1 MQRTTTVSD
10 PKANRALKAEIA
22 IPLAGAMFACAWV
35 FSAHLSAPRAVQ
47 FLLALLLAGGAAW
60 CAWTLRASAAAAAAD
75 SVLAQE
81 FRHLKDS
88 HRALEEQSASASAQA
103 EELAAA
109 NARLR
114 EMQSSLEAS
123 YQHLAQMNSRLEQQA
138 TTDAMTGLANHRTFQ
153 ELVRSELSQAGRLQL
168 PMALLMADVDN
179 FKQYNDTFGHPAGD
193 EILKTVASL
202 LKSGTRIGDTVARYG
217 GEEFAVLLPATD
229 FHTAQAVAERLRLGI
244 ASHTFPH
251 RAITV
256 SIGVAPA
263 SLVTLDAET
272 LVSDADEALYLAK
285 TQGRNRVCAASPRF
299 QSDIDAVHLVTENP
313 QEVQKALDAPVAR
326 IRKLRQA
333 VAQDSFGGLE
343 GILQESTGPVLAAL
357 LGALDLRDHESPGH
371 PQRVARYALR
381 LALEVAAVLDRRRQD
396 EPLLP
401 QVTPYDL
408 HNLAIGSLLHD
419 IGNIR
424 IPDHILR
431 KAGGLSDAEV
441 AMLRRHPRFGAEFV
455 GDFALLEH
463 ALPVIMF
470 HHERWDGEGYPY
482 GIGDEEIPLT
492 ARIFCVGDA
501 LDAMTTDKPYRKRLS
516 FAIAREEIRMN
527 AGKQFDPIVVEAFLQ
542 VPESEWRR
550 LQASGEQGLPLDTA
564 A

>member
-1 MQRTTTVSD
+1 MDDSSTQSD
-10 PKANRALKAEIA
+10 PAPRRAVKVEFAV
-22 IPLAGAMFACAWV
+22 PLAGAALAFAWGCCAV
-35 FSAHLSAPRAVQ
+35 LSAQRS
-47 FLLALLLAGGAAW
+47 LHLALALILAIGAAW
-60 CAWTLRASAAAAAAD
+60 SARALRAAALD
-75 SVLAQE
+75 SESDARLAREYLRLAESHQE
-81 FRHLKDS
+81 
-88 HRALEEQSASASAQA
+88 LEQQSASASAQA

-109 NARLR
+109 NTRLR

-153 ELVRSELSQAGRLQL
+153 ELLRSELSQAGRHQL
-168 PMALLMADVDN
+168 PMAMLMVDVDN
-179 FKQYNDTFGHPAGD
+179 FKQFNDTFGHPAGD
-193 EILKTVASL
+193 EVLKTVASL
-202 LKSGTRIGDTVARYG
+202 LKTGTRIGDTVARYG

-229 FHTAQAVAERLRLGI
+229 FVTAQAVAERLRL
-244 ASHTFPH
+244 AVSSHEFAH
-251 RAITV
+251 RAMTV
-256 SIGVAPA
+256 SIGVASA

-285 TQGRNRVCAASPRF
+285 TQGRNRVCAAAPRF
-299 QSDIDAVHLVTENP
+299 QSDIDAIHVETADTAEAAL
-313 QEVQKALDAPVAR
+313 ALDAPVSR
-326 IRKLRQA
+326 IRKLLPT
-333 VAQDSFGGLE
+333 VAQDGYGGLE
-343 GILQESTGPVLAAL
+343 GILQESTGAVLAAL

-381 LALEVAAVLDRRRQD
+381 LALEVAKVLDRRRAD

-401 QVTPYDL
+401 MVTPDDL
-408 HNLAIGSLLHD
+408 RNLAIGSLLHD

-482 GIGDEEIPLT
+482 GIGGEEIPLT
-492 ARIFCVGDA
+492 ARIFCVGDT

-516 FAIAREEIRMN
+516 LAVAREEIRMN
-527 AGKQFDPIVVEAFLQ
+527 AGKQFDPIVVQAFLE
-542 VPESEWRR
+542 VPETEWQR
-550 LQASGEQGLPLDTA
+550 LQGSGDRDLPLDTA